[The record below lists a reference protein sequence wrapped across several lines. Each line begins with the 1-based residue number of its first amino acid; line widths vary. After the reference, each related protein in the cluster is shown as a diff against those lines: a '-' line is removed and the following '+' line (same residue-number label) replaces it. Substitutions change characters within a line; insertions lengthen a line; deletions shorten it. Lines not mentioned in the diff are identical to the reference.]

1 MQKICAS
8 DGKPV
13 AQDADADER
22 VSKTSKV
29 AARRRFHLKVC
40 VDNGDKW

>member
-22 VSKTSKV
+22 E
-29 AARRRFHLKVC
+29 RRLQNLKSGVG
-40 VDNGDKW
+40 VVI